1 MSVTVKV
8 SEYGAIVDTV
18 TYEYI
23 VPKVCDNILG
33 GNVLAMRFLQNQK
46 PATAWGSEV
55 SGAFLGIPLKYQ
67 SSTSGGWYTGFDT
80 FSTGQRNTRV
90 LATYSP
96 KQLYWSVGASGI
108 QQGVNKGPQ
117 RILDL
122 LTVEMNSV
130 ADDMADTFGT
140 GLYSDGTGT
149 SNKQLTGLSAAVND
163 GSAITTYAGLLRATY
178 TTWVSNLDDSSNAIT
193 RAEIAA
199 SFDAAQIGSD
209 VPTLGVTTPAIWGTI
224 EGLAM
229 GTISFNNPL
238 PGLGREYGTV
248 SRNGIAKGQGGEL
261 GYTALFFRGR
271 PIVADEKCTSGRF
284 YWLNE
289 NHIGLAKWSYPDF
302 PGYQTK
308 ANYNGFCFTGL
319 KIPTNQDAT
328 VGQFLFYSELVTD
341 ACRTHSY
348 MTNKS

>member
-1 MSVTVKV
+1 MAVTVKV

-23 VPKVCDNILG
+23 IPGVTDNILN

-55 SGAFLGIPLKYQ
+55 SGAFLGVPIKYQ
-67 SSTSGGWYTGFDT
+67 LSTSGGWYSGFDS
-80 FSTGQRNTRV
+80 FSTSQKNTRV
-90 LATYSP
+90 LATFSP
-96 KQLYWSVGASGI
+96 KQLYWTVGTSGI
-108 QQGVNKGPQ
+108 QIGVNQGPKK
-117 RILDL
+117 ILDL

-130 ADDMADTFGT
+130 ADDMTNTFGT

-149 SNKQLTGLSAAVND
+149 SNKQLTGLQAAVDD
-163 GSAITTYAGLLRATY
+163 GNGVATYAGLARGTY
-178 TTWVSNLDDSSNAIT
+178 TTWLSNLDSSSNAIT

-199 SFDAAQIGSD
+199 SFDAAQVGND
-209 VPTLGVTTPAIWGTI
+209 VPTLGVTTSAIWSTI

-229 GTISFNNPL
+229 GTITFNNPL
-238 PGLGREYGTV
+238 PGLGREYGSVTKNGTV
-248 SRNGIAKGQGGEL
+248 KGQGTDL
-261 GYTALFFRGR
+261 GFAALFFRGK
-271 PIVADEKCTSGRF
+271 PIVADEKCTAGYF

-289 NHIGLAKWSYPDF
+289 NHIGLAKWPYPDF
-302 PGYQTK
+302 PGYQVK
-308 ANYNGFCFTGL
+308 PNYNGFCFTGL
-319 KIPTNQDAT
+319 KVPTNQDAS

-348 MTNKS
+348 MTGKS